1 MKVTK
6 KISLYSIL
14 LLIVLTACTNSN
26 QLKLSKED
34 CKSNWAICTLIPDKQ
49 YQLNPNKRI
58 KVAVLDSG
66 INEKYLS
73 LKHQIYKYNAIE
85 ENNTTV
91 PLNDHGTMIASI
103 IASSTGKKDSFKGI
117 NNNVELCDVQVLRED
132 GNGKIE
138 DIIKG
143 IKWSIE
149 KEVDIINLSFGFD
162 KNDKSLHKAI
172 KEAHSQG
179 IIVVAAVGNTIG
191 LSTNYP
197 AKYPEVISVSAID
210 NNLNLYPL
218 AGKGKVDFVAPGVDI
233 QVRNSKGKI
242 VSKSG
247 TSFSAAQVTGIIS
260 LMLQSHEEKQVIKKL
275 KKHSKELGE
284 KQSYGHGLIQYKT

>member
-1 MKVTK
+1 M
-6 KISLYSIL
+6 SLYSIL
-14 LLIVLTACTNSN
+14 LLIVLIVLTACTNST
-26 QLKLSKED
+26 QLKLSQED
-34 CKSNWAICTLIPDKQ
+34 CESNWAMCTLIPDKQ
-49 YQLNPNKRI
+49 YQVNSDKRI
-58 KVAVLDSG
+58 KVAILDSG
-66 INEKYLS
+66 INENQLP

-85 ENNTTV
+85 ESNMTL

-103 IASSTGKKDSFKGI
+103 IASSIGKKDSFKGI
-117 NNNVELCDVQVLRED
+117 NNNVELYDVQVLKED

-143 IKWSIE
+143 INWSIE
-149 KEVDIINLSFGFD
+149 KEVDIINMSFGFD
-162 KNDKSLHKAI
+162 KNDKSLYKAI

-179 IIVVAAVGNTIG
+179 IIIVAATGNTIG

-197 AKYPEVISVSAID
+197 ARYPEVISVSAID

-218 AGKGKVDFVAPGVDI
+218 AGKGKVDFVAPGVEI

-247 TSFSAAQVTGIIS
+247 TSFAAAQVTGIIS
-260 LMLQSHEEKQVIKKL
+260 LMLQSHEEKQVINKL
-275 KKHSKELGE
+275 KTHSKELGE